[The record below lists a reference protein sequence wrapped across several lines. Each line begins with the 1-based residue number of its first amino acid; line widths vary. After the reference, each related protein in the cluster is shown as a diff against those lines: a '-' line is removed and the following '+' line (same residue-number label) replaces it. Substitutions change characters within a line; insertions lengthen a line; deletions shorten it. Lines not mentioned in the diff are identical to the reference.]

1 MKVFNIMVLSQI
13 TVCNSFMINPPNSSL
28 SHLKRNINSKSIR
41 LSTSNDNNDN
51 ISSEEDIPIELRKEI
66 EKQLEEGSLP
76 DWQVRLK
83 IMGFTPLT
91 YFGFGLA
98 FVILSLNA
106 GLGTGWAARV
116 LGIDDGGSIRIERPD
131 EKIGYREPVDDPFPF
146 KNKL

>member
-1 MKVFNIMVLSQI
+1 
-13 TVCNSFMINPPNSSL
+13 MIHPPKTSL
-28 SHLKRNINSKSIR
+28 SHLKNNINIKSIR
-41 LSTSNDNNDN
+41 LLISNENSDNN
-51 ISSEEDIPIELRKEI
+51 SSEDDIPIELRKEI

-76 DWQVRLK
+76 DWQVRLR

-116 LGIDDGGSIRIERPD
+116 LGMDDGGSIRIERPD
-131 EKIGYREPVDDPFPF
+131 KKIGYREPVDDPFPF
-146 KNKL
+146 RNKL

>member
-1 MKVFNIMVLSQI
+1 MRVFTIIILSQI
-13 TVCNSFMINPPNSSL
+13 CICDSFMLNTPKKSL
-28 SHLKRNINSKSIR
+28 SHQKKYVNIKSR
-41 LSTSNDNNDN
+41 LLTSSENNDN
-51 ISSEEDIPIELRKEI
+51 SSEDDIPIELRKEI

-106 GLGTGWAARV
+106 GLGTGWASRV
-116 LGIDDGGSIRIERPD
+116 LGMDDGGSIRIERPD
-131 EKIGYREPVDDPFPF
+131 KKIGYREPVDDPFPF
-146 KNKL
+146 RNKL